1 MIQPTFFDAFDG
13 QTFDYAQDHG
23 RLKTALGRIAVLMR
37 DGQPRTLAEIAKAA
51 ETSEAGASARLRD
64 LRKPKWAMRYSI
76 ESVDSE
82 RVGGGLWLY
91 SVGYY
96 Q

>member
-1 MIQPTFFDAFDG
+1 MIQPTLFDTFDG

-64 LRKPKWAMRYSI
+64 LRKPKWAIRYSI